1 MKCEYC
7 SVEVSDIELEQHNES
22 VTHQH
27 NEYKLL
33 EKAVEMNVET
43 REDLFDYRRL
53 KKLFDENKI
62 FSCGKTYFDG
72 CNCNDG
78 SLIEILAQEKCC
90 YNEFRN
96 KKNINEDF
104 FIEADKHSNHEPYKY
119 IECDM
124 CSKKFYDKGQK
135 LKPIYAL
142 NTHKKICKQAQ
153 TRKQITYILEH
164 FKTFRHVRST
174 EERIY
179 VENIYNLCREY
190 DS

>member
-1 MKCEYC
+1 
-7 SVEVSDIELEQHNES
+7 
-22 VTHQH
+22 
-27 NEYKLL
+27 
-33 EKAVEMNVET
+33 
-43 REDLFDYRRL
+43 
-53 KKLFDENKI
+53 
-62 FSCGKTYFDG
+62 
-72 CNCNDG
+72 
-78 SLIEILAQEKCC
+78 
-90 YNEFRN
+90 
-96 KKNINEDF
+96 
-104 FIEADKHSNHEPYKY
+104 
-119 IECDM
+119 M